1 MSETRIRKKSF
12 NISIFNIKIS
22 PKETDEDFTELYA
35 DLIRKLHSDNL
46 AINTRGEKWME
57 MRTQFSYENDK
68 VLYGKLTYY
77 TMLDGKD
84 WYNRRLKTIQAVEL
98 DEDLYPNAKEIEY
111 YFIPEAHR
119 FCFINKT
126 NGIAMSQIEFFLQ
139 EALPKIVPDGK
150 TVFVTQE
157 LTSDIIERIIT
168 APKLFRLE
176 IGLTYSNN
184 DLSEEFEELLDNDL
198 RDSQVQNLNLK
209 ATSFKSETIQIEN
222 SKVLKAALK
231 LSQSNG
237 YAEATIQNE
246 NGKNENV
253 ATIDYP
259 RKELVHSSEGN
270 EHKDVFEKIKRL
282 FRNG

>member
-1 MSETRIRKKSF
+1 M
-12 NISIFNIKIS
+12 FNIKIS
-22 PKETDEDFTELYA
+22 PKEADEDFTELYV

-57 MRTQFSYENDK
+57 MRTQFSYENNK

-126 NGIAMSQIEFFLQ
+126 NGIAMSQIEIFLQ

-209 ATSFKSETIQIEN
+209 ATSFKSETIEIEN

-253 ATIDYP
+253 ATVDYP
-259 RKELVHSSEGN
+259 RKEPVHSSEGN